1 MRPLPAAVAVVVV
14 VACLL
19 ASASPAA
26 AGDTTIPRSA
36 AAFRDSVGVSTHI
49 VYYDTPYGDWE
60 RAVDRLDE
68 LGVRHLRD
76 GAYGNPG
83 PEWRD
88 WNERYYRAVEHAA
101 DRGMRFLLGMGRPGN
116 RAGTL
121 EQLLAVAGG
130 RLRRATEALEAP
142 NEFDYFV
149 GGPRWPVA
157 LRDYT
162 ERLYRGAK
170 AHPAL
175 RSLPVLG
182 PSLGT
187 WEGPRRAGDHGAW
200 LDRGNIHPYTGGASP
215 SARHVRSEIARAS
228 AVSGDKPVWATEAG
242 FHNALNATT
251 NQPPTSEAAAAVYH
265 VRTFLEHFKNGIAR
279 TYAYELVDVY
289 PDPALRDPV
298 KHFGLLRHDFSPKPA
313 FTALKNLLAT
323 VGRDEA
329 PARLRPLQLS
339 VEAPADEV
347 RSLVLQRADGTYVVA
362 LWRPASVWDRKRR
375 RAVPVAPRTVRV
387 GLPGAAGV
395 TLSDPVAGGG
405 RRTVSL
411 RRGRARIE
419 IGGRPLLLDVTPRRP
434 GNARTR

>member
-1 MRPLPAAVAVVVV
+1 MRALAAILLAVA
-14 VACLL
+14 ACLSAG
-19 ASASPAA
+19 ASTAA
-26 AGDTTIPRSA
+26 AADTTMPRSA

-49 VYYDTPYGDWE
+49 VYFDTPYGDWE
-60 RAVDRLDE
+60 RAVARLDE

-142 NEFDYFV
+142 NEFDHFV

-162 ERLYRGAK
+162 RRLYRVAK

-187 WEGPRRAGDHGAW
+187 WEGARRAGNHGAW

-215 SARHVRSEIARAS
+215 SPEHLRSELARAS
-228 AVSGDKPVWATEAG
+228 TVSGDKPVWATEAG

-251 NQPPTSEAAAAVYH
+251 DQPPTSEAAAAVYH
-265 VRTFLEHFKNGIAR
+265 VRTFLEHFKNGIGR
-279 TYAYELVDVY
+279 TYAYELVDIY
-289 PDPALRDPV
+289 PDPRLRDPV

-313 FTALKNLLAT
+313 FTALKNLLAAL
-323 VGRDEA
+323 G
-329 PARLRPLQLS
+329 PADKPPRLRPLRLS

-347 RSLVLQRADGTYVVA
+347 RRLVLQRADGRYVVA

-375 RAVPVAPRTVRV
+375 RALPVAARTVRV
-387 GLPGAAGV
+387 GLPGATGV
-395 TLSDPVAGGG
+395 MLADPVASAH
-405 RRTVSL
+405 RRVPL

-419 IGGRPLLLDVTPRRP
+419 LGGRPLLLEITQGRSGTSRS
-434 GNARTR
+434 R